1 MDLYSETMQILK
13 KYNIS
18 ANKKLGQNFLIDE
31 NIVDGII
38 EKAEVGKQDLV
49 IEIGPGL
56 GTLTKK
62 LLENAG
68 KVICVELDERMINI
82 LNTRF
87 SNENLHIIND
97 DILKVNLNKLIKEE
111 KTEKITN
118 VKVVA
123 NLPYYITTPIIM
135 KLLEEKL
142 DIMSITVMVQKE
154 VAIRLTS
161 NEGSSDNG
169 AITYAINYYTNS
181 KIVLNVP
188 KESFIPSPEV
198 ESSVIKLDVLKGP
211 KVSVKSEE
219 MLFKIIK
226 LAFMQKRKTLLNS
239 LTNGKILN
247 SKQEIENMLI
257 DLDIDTKIRPEK
269 LSLEE
274 FANIADYVYNR
285 ESLKNA

>member
-13 KYNIS
+13 KYNIV

-31 NIVDGII
+31 NIVDDII
-38 EKAEVGKQDLV
+38 EKAEVGGQDLI

-62 LLENAG
+62 LLEHAG

-87 SNENLHIIND
+87 SNENLYIIND
-97 DILKVNLNKLIKEE
+97 DILKVDLKSLIEKE

-142 DIMSITVMVQKE
+142 DIDSITVMVQKE
-154 VAIRLTS
+154 VAIRLAS
-161 NEGSSDNG
+161 NQNSSDNG
-169 AITYAINYYTNS
+169 AITYAINYYTNPN
-181 KIVLNVP
+181 IVLNVP
-188 KESFIPSPEV
+188 KESFIPMPEV
-198 ESSVIKLDVLKGP
+198 ESSVIKLEVLKVP
-211 KVSVKSEE
+211 RVEVKSEE
-219 MLFKIIK
+219 LLFKVIK
-226 LAFMQKRKTLLNS
+226 LSFMQKRKTLVNS
-239 LTNGKILN
+239 LTNGNLLN
-247 SKQEIENMLI
+247 SKEEIENMLI
-257 DLDIDTKIRPEK
+257 SLNIDLKIRPEK

-274 FANIADYVYNR
+274 FANIADYVYNM
-285 ESLKNA
+285 

>member
-1 MDLYSETMQILK
+1 MDLYSKTLQILR

-56 GTLTKK
+56 GTLTEK

-87 SNENLHIIND
+87 SNENLYIIND
-97 DILKVNLNKLIKEE
+97 DILKVDLKKLIKEE

-142 DIMSITVMVQKE
+142 DIDSITVMVQRE

-161 NEGSSDNG
+161 NENSSDNG
-169 AITYAINYYTNS
+169 AITYAINYYTNPNL
-181 KIVLNVP
+181 VLDVP
-188 KESFIPSPEV
+188 KESFIPVPEV
-198 ESSVIKLDVLKGP
+198 ESSVIKLDVLKVP
-211 KVSVKSEE
+211 KVEVKSEE
-219 MLFKIIK
+219 MLFKVIK
-226 LAFMQKRKTLLNS
+226 LSFMQKRKTLLNS
-239 LTNGKILN
+239 LTNGKLLN
-247 SKQEIENMLI
+247 SKEEIENMLI
-257 DLDIDTKIRPEK
+257 SLNIDTKIRPEK
-269 LSLEE
+269 LSLEK
-274 FANIADYVYNR
+274 FANISDYVYNK
-285 ESLKNA
+285 EKFEK

>member
-13 KYNIS
+13 KYNIV

-38 EKAEVGKQDLV
+38 EKAEVGGQDLI

-62 LLENAG
+62 LLEHAG

-87 SNENLHIIND
+87 SNENLYIIND
-97 DILKVNLNKLIKEE
+97 DILKVDLKSLIEKE

-142 DIMSITVMVQKE
+142 DIDSITVMVQKE
-154 VAIRLTS
+154 VAIRLAS
-161 NEGSSDNG
+161 NQNSSDNG
-169 AITYAINYYTNS
+169 AITYAINYYTNPN
-181 KIVLNVP
+181 IVLNVP
-188 KESFIPSPEV
+188 KESFIPMPEV
-198 ESSVIKLDVLKGP
+198 ESSVIKLEVLKVP
-211 KVSVKSEE
+211 RVEVKSEE
-219 MLFKIIK
+219 LLFKVIK
-226 LAFMQKRKTLLNS
+226 LSFMQKRKTLVNS
-239 LTNGKILN
+239 LTNGNLLN
-247 SKQEIENMLI
+247 SKEEIENMLI
-257 DLDIDTKIRPEK
+257 SLNIDLKIRPEK

-274 FANIADYVYNR
+274 FANIADYVYNM
-285 ESLKNA
+285 